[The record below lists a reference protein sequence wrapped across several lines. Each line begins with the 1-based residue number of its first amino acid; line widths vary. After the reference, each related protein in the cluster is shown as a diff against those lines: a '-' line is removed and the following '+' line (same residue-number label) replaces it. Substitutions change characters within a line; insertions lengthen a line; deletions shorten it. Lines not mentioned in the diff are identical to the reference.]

1 MLRHF
6 LAAVLTANSPTS
18 PTSPELNL
26 HDTMQ
31 HSLLRAFFAIASLV
45 ATLGLA
51 FVLLSGEGLQ
61 PEAQW
66 ARVAAN
72 ATLALGFGLCLRLS
86 RDRILGM
93 LAPLVLLAPVL
104 MAAVGLATGW
114 GLQTPGLVLL
124 SLLVL
129 LANAVGSAR
138 VGWASML
145 ASVAATVVLAAA
157 ERSGWLPQP
166 SGVPPFS
173 SRLVVLCASIAAG
186 ALMGRGLA
194 RLLRQHLQ
202 AADAREQRFR
212 ALLGIAASA
221 YWETD
226 PALRLSHLSRRDAA
240 GHFAPL
246 PGPIGHLLWDV
257 PGLQLDEDS
266 IDLLRAEL
274 ESRASFR
281 DLGFG
286 WQPSSG
292 QQHFY
297 LASGEPRFDTQGHFI
312 GYWGVARDVTGEHRA
327 RLALAS
333 TGAVQRAAAEALA
346 RSQSLLARVVTL
358 SPDII
363 TLTDL
368 QSGRYVMVNDSFCRL
383 LGHQQAE
390 VEGRSSIE
398 LGVWHDPA
406 DRQSLVQ
413 SIAENGAVQDRLIRF
428 VTRSGQVL
436 ALLMS
441 GIRFES
447 DGQHYLLLNGR
458 DVSEASRVRQER
470 EAILANASVG
480 IAFSRDHHIVMAN
493 AQFEQIYG
501 WPPGG
506 LVGQPNRMACAD
518 EAEYERLLQEI
529 GPPLLRGEA
538 VDVEFNTRRR
548 NGEPFVVR
556 LRAKAID
563 PQNPGINGTIW
574 ISEDVTLARRAEQD
588 LAGARDAAQAAN
600 RAKSTFLANASH
612 EIRTPLSGVLGLARL
627 ASAPGLSAER
637 QRLLLAQISE
647 SAEQLA
653 ATLTDIL
660 DVAKIEAGKLQLEA
674 APFDLHVLL
683 HALRQGFAPLA
694 ASQGLT
700 FEAQI
705 DPTLPA
711 WVQGDAL
718 RLRQIV
724 ANFLNNALKF
734 TASGGIRLVVL
745 SRPDNSVRLEVHDT
759 GLGIDPATQARLF
772 EPFTQADESTT
783 RHYGGT
789 GLGLSICREL
799 AQLMGGSVGLN
810 SQPGQGS
817 CFYAELP
824 LKPLPPL
831 AQPAAP
837 QAEQTAR
844 LRGARL
850 LLVEDNAVNMIIA
863 VAVLEQWGVQVT
875 EASAGPQALA
885 AVAELAA
892 AGQRFDAVLMD
903 LQMPGMSGYETTLA
917 LRATPG
923 GAGLPVIALTAAA
936 LVSERERAAAIGMTD
951 FLTKPI
957 DPLRLQ
963 AVLLRALGGR
973 ADTTPTP
980 LA

>member
-1 MLRHF
+1 MLRHS

-18 PTSPELNL
+18 PELDL
-26 HDTMQ
+26 HDAMQ

-406 DRQSLVQ
+406 DRQALLQ

-711 WVQGDAL
+711 WVQGDVL

-759 GLGIDPATQARLF
+759 GPGIDPATQARLF

>member
-18 PTSPELNL
+18 PELDL
-26 HDTMQ
+26 HDAMQ

-51 FVLLSGEGLQ
+51 FVLLSGEGLR

-383 LGHQQAE
+383 LGHQQVE

-406 DRQSLVQ
+406 DRQSLLQ

-694 ASQGLT
+694 ASKGLT

-759 GLGIDPATQARLF
+759 GLGIDPAIQARLF

>member
-18 PTSPELNL
+18 PELDL
-26 HDTMQ
+26 HDAMQ

-51 FVLLSGEGLQ
+51 FVLLSGEGLR

-383 LGHQQAE
+383 LGHQQVE

-436 ALLMS
+436 ALLIS

-563 PQNPGINGTIW
+563 PQNPSINGTIW

-694 ASQGLT
+694 ASKGLT

-759 GLGIDPATQARLF
+759 GLGIDPAIQARLF

>member
-18 PTSPELNL
+18 PTSPELDL
-26 HDTMQ
+26 HDAMQ

-51 FVLLSGEGLQ
+51 FVLLSGEGLR

-383 LGHQQAE
+383 LGHQQVE

-398 LGVWHDPA
+398 LGIWHDPA

-759 GLGIDPATQARLF
+759 GPGIDPATQARLF

>member
-1 MLRHF
+1 MLRHS

-18 PTSPELNL
+18 PELDL
-26 HDTMQ
+26 HDAMQ

-51 FVLLSGEGLQ
+51 FVLLSGEGLR

-166 SGVPPFS
+166 SGVPPFA

-383 LGHQQAE
+383 LGHQQVE

-406 DRQSLVQ
+406 DRQSLLQ

-436 ALLMS
+436 ALLIS

-694 ASQGLT
+694 ASKGLT

-759 GLGIDPATQARLF
+759 GLGIDPAIQARLF

>member
-1 MLRHF
+1 MLRHS

-18 PTSPELNL
+18 PELDL
-26 HDTMQ
+26 HDAMQ

-51 FVLLSGEGLQ
+51 FVLLSGEGLR

-383 LGHQQAE
+383 LGHQQVE

-759 GLGIDPATQARLF
+759 GPGIDPATQARLF

>member
-18 PTSPELNL
+18 PELDL
-26 HDTMQ
+26 HDAMQ

-51 FVLLSGEGLQ
+51 FVLLSGEGLR

-383 LGHQQAE
+383 LGHQQVE

-406 DRQSLVQ
+406 DRQSLLQ

-436 ALLMS
+436 ALLIS

-480 IAFSRDHHIVMAN
+480 IAFSRDHHIVLAN

-694 ASQGLT
+694 ASKGLT

-759 GLGIDPATQARLF
+759 GLGIDPAIQARLF

>member
-1 MLRHF
+1 MLRHS

-18 PTSPELNL
+18 PELDL
-26 HDTMQ
+26 HDAMQ

-51 FVLLSGEGLQ
+51 FVLLSGEGLR

-383 LGHQQAE
+383 LGHQQVE

-406 DRQSLVQ
+406 DRQSLLQ

-563 PQNPGINGTIW
+563 PQNPSINGTIW

-694 ASQGLT
+694 ASKGLT

-759 GLGIDPATQARLF
+759 GLGIDPAIQARLF

>member
-18 PTSPELNL
+18 PELDL
-26 HDTMQ
+26 HDAMQ

-51 FVLLSGEGLQ
+51 FVLLSGEGLR

-383 LGHQQAE
+383 LGHQQVE

-436 ALLMS
+436 ALLIS

-745 SRPDNSVRLEVHDT
+745 SRPDNSVRLEVYDT
-759 GLGIDPATQARLF
+759 GPGIDPATQARLF